1 MKELIKKIL
10 KESDDLDWIREIDPG
25 IHLEPNTLYYFEPKL
40 TANEIDSFANRIT
53 NAPKFVEWIKNIP
66 NVNSAVLRQGGIN
79 YFVTTED
86 EPIFVASWCTTT
98 TVRVATRDHNP
109 PVINII
115 DARKH
120 FNL

>member
-53 NAPKFVEWIKNIP
+53 NAPKFAEWLKNLP
-66 NVNSAVLRQGGIN
+66 NVNSAVLRLGGIN

-86 EPIFVASWCTTT
+86 EPIWIESWCTTT
-98 TVRVATRDHNP
+98 PVRVATRDHNP

>member
-10 KESDDLDWIREIDPG
+10 KESEDDLDWIREIDPR

-40 TANEIDSFANRIT
+40 TANEIDPFANRIT
-53 NAPKFVEWIKNIP
+53 NAPKFVEWLKNLP
-66 NVNSAVLRQGGIN
+66 NVNSTVLTQGGIK

-86 EPIFVASWCTTT
+86 EPIWIESWCVDTSLYTIMRIYPN
-98 TVRVATRDHNP
+98 V
-109 PVINII
+109 NII

>member
-53 NAPKFVEWIKNIP
+53 NAPKFAEWLKNLP
-66 NVNSAVLRQGGIN
+66 NVNSAVLRLGGIN

-86 EPIFVASWCTTT
+86 EPIWIESWCTTT
-98 TVRVATRDHNP
+98 PVRVATRDHNQN
-109 PVINII
+109 VNII

>member
-10 KESDDLDWIREIDPG
+10 KESDDLDWIREIDPK

-40 TANEIDSFANRIT
+40 TANEIDPFANRIT

-66 NVNSAVLRQGGIN
+66 NANSAVLRQGGIN

-98 TVRVATRDHNP
+98 TVRAAIRDHNP